1 MTCVFCFLTVSNLN
15 NRTVTLWHHDKKTNE
30 LRGSVRF
37 TTKSK
42 VITAMAKAHNNRIL
56 ACYSGT
62 NGNRPGTSRQANIE
76 LLGPQLNVEKTFQGS
91 RREITSIAFNEHQ
104 LIGTGGVDMVV
115 RIYNM
120 SGSGEPVKVRAQTV
134 LSKFLVLFPSSIY
147 SGKIPT
153 PNEIN
158 LGCIEGVLVC
168 WP

>member
-1 MTCVFCFLTVSNLN
+1 MTFSCFDLSNLN

-42 VITAMAKAHNNRIL
+42 VITAMARAHNNRIL

-62 NGNRPGTSRQANIE
+62 SGNRPGTSRQANIE

-91 RREITSIAFNEHQ
+91 RRETASIAFNEHQ
-104 LIGTGGVDMVV
+104 LIGTGGADMVV

-120 SGSGEPVKVRAQTV
+120 SGSGEPVNVSTIQALCIYWFTREKVAR
-134 LSKFLVLFPSSIY
+134 PSRW
-147 SGKIPT
+147 
-153 PNEIN
+153 N
-158 LGCIEGVLVC
+158 
-168 WP
+168 

>member
-1 MTCVFCFLTVSNLN
+1 MTRFFVFLTVSNLN

-120 SGSGEPVKVRAQTV
+120 SGSGEPVKVRHKLYFQ
-134 LSKFLVLFPSSIY
+134 SFGFIFLLDLF
-147 SGKIPT
+147 GKDPH
-153 PNEIN
+153 PK
-158 LGCIEGVLVC
+158 
-168 WP
+168 